1 MGSSLIILVKSWSN
15 SHSNYL
21 SQECDSKI
29 LNLNNQESFYSYEYM
44 SGFQNFK
51 RELPAKKIY
60 RSLAGINTIH
70 MSFNI
75 SLMFRINLK
84 MKKMRDYHNL
94 ADVF

>member
-1 MGSSLIILVKSWSN
+1 M
-15 SHSNYL
+15 

-60 RSLAGINTIH
+60 RLLAGINPIHKECQHVINVSNKFENEKNERLSQLSWCLLMKSLKTI
-70 MSFNI
+70 
-75 SLMFRINLK
+75 
-84 MKKMRDYHNL
+84 
-94 ADVF
+94 V